1 MKLFKHFLLMSAVAG
16 SMMFASCSKETPA
29 NNTNTGGTV
38 GRIVCKVNGTSW
50 TSDAPDKFYY
60 PAGDT
65 IPGTIATLVNGELM
79 IQGNRIVGTDSSA
92 VVMNLVLTP
101 AKTGKYEGT
110 FSASAAD
117 GALYLPN
124 RDIMSLLTIV
134 MGYTNTY
141 SVTLTKVDTSNKL
154 VSGVFTITMKAPAG
168 QGLPDYTITE
178 GSFTDVKIN

>member
-1 MKLFKHFLLMSAVAG
+1 MAAVAG
-16 SMMFASCSKETPA
+16 SMMLGSCSKDPVT
-29 NNTNTGGTV
+29 NNTNTGGNV

-65 IPGTIATLVNGELM
+65 IPGTIATLANGELM
-79 IQGNRIVGTDSSA
+79 IQGNRIVGTDTSTIA
-92 VVMNLVLTP
+92 MNLVLTP
-101 AKTGKYEGT
+101 SKTGKYEGT

-117 GALYLPN
+117 GALYLPSRN
-124 RDIMSLLTIV
+124 LMTLLSIV

-141 SVTLTKVDTSNKL
+141 SVTLTKVDATNKL

-168 QGLPDYTITE
+168 QGLPDYIVTE
-178 GSFTDVKIN
+178 GSFTDVALR